1 MTPRQRIIAAAA
13 VVNLL
18 FAIPAVVVAELTI
31 RDCLQVGCGDGYDY
45 VIAGFMA
52 FLLHGLGFL
61 IVLTAALVTRL
72 VLKRLGYRVPTVG
85 AVLVGPLTYWIP
97 AAFLLLTI
105 SGPRLIAYAVMLA
118 GTPTAIHLSTRSH
131 TDPTEPEF
139 NHLKPW
145 YVETDDSAIQ
155 Q

>member
-18 FAIPAVVVAELTI
+18 FAVQAIYMAEDTI
-31 RDCLQVGCGDGYDY
+31 RACANANCS
-45 VIAGFMA
+45 GFNYFGVAAAA
-52 FLLHGLGFL
+52 FLMQGPAFVTV
-61 IVLTAALVTRL
+61 VLAAVVTRL
-72 VLKRLGYRVPTVG
+72 VLKRLGYRVPTLG
-85 AVLVGPLTYWIP
+85 AVIVGPLAYWIP
-97 AAFLLLTI
+97 AALLMLTLG
-105 SGPRLIAYAVMLA
+105 GPRLIAYAVMLA

-145 YVETDDSAIQ
+145 YVETETGSQAP
-155 Q
+155 